1 MNKIDIIVPIYN
13 AKDSI
18 SRLLDSLER
27 QKNSV
32 FLVCIVDDGSTDG
45 TASFCEEIAARYS
58 YPIKVITQENQGP
71 GIARRTGFLQTD
83 AEYILFC
90 DADDYLDDHALNT
103 ICAAL
108 EETPVNVLE
117 FGFQKVTPDGKP
129 IKSKQL
135 KSEYIKTGA
144 LEHYLRQG
152 NTTNFLWN
160 KVFRR
165 SVIRDTDF
173 QKLFYSE
180 DAVAL
185 ANIFARTEHYRIIE
199 NKLYNYVISGTSAC
213 GQKYSLK
220 RLDMLK
226 ADREIEKIVR
236 RTDETLLPH
245 AAFNTCVHITKLY
258 VGLSREG
265 LLDPA
270 LKKELKDA
278 FEPNYALVKAEKS
291 VYKGRSFRQKCAVS
305 LFHRFPAVLGLFG

>member
-1 MNKIDIIVPIYN
+1 MNE
-13 AKDSI
+13 DS
-18 SRLLDSLER
+18 
-27 QKNSV
+27 
-32 FLVCIVDDGSTDG
+32 VD
-45 TASFCEEIAARYS
+45 
-58 YPIKVITQENQGP
+58 
-71 GIARRTGFLQTD
+71 
-83 AEYILFC
+83 
-90 DADDYLDDHALNT
+90 
-103 ICAAL
+103 
-108 EETPVNVLE
+108 VLE
-117 FGFQKVTPDGKP
+117 FGFQKVTPDGEP

-185 ANIFARTEHYRIIE
+185 ANIFARTECYRVIE
-199 NKLYNYVISGTSAC
+199 DKLYKYVISETSAC

-236 RTDETLLPH
+236 QTDASLIPY

-265 LLDPA
+265 MLDPA
-270 LKKELKDA
+270 VKKELKDA

-291 VYKGRSFRQKCAVS
+291 VYAMLFRVLVGLYSCVYVAQKNAKKIASTSIAAAVINIVVDLALINLIQVFAASVSS
-305 LFHRFPAVLGLFG
+305 LVAFLSMFVIRYIDVNKTVHICIYCSNGAMAY